1 MIVVDLLLYRGLCQ
15 IRKISLSADVWG
27 GVPGVVAGVV
37 DDGGDGAGGGVGD
50 GDVDGDLVHVL
61 FVEGLEVEGFV

>member
-1 MIVVDLLLYRGLCQ
+1 
-15 IRKISLSADVWG
+15 
-27 GVPGVVAGVV
+27 VVAGVV

-61 FVEGLEVEGFV
+61 LVEGLEVEGVV

>member
-1 MIVVDLLLYRGLCQ
+1 VVT
-15 IRKISLSADVWG
+15 
-27 GVPGVVAGVV
+27 GVV

-61 FVEGLEVEGFV
+61 LVESLKVERVV

>member
-1 MIVVDLLLYRGLCQ
+1 VV
-15 IRKISLSADVWG
+15 I
-27 GVPGVVAGVV
+27 GVV

-61 FVEGLEVEGFV
+61 LVEGLEVEGVV

>member
-1 MIVVDLLLYRGLCQ
+1 
-15 IRKISLSADVWG
+15 
-27 GVPGVVAGVV
+27 VVAGVV

-61 FVEGLEVEGFV
+61 VVEGLQVEGLV